1 MAGSYLLD
9 TNIVIYYFGEDAD
22 IVARLD
28 ALETVFLPLFVLGEL
43 YYGVFNSDRKTAN
56 LAKLSQFIGKFD
68 ILYPDEETS
77 RQYGQIKAEL
87 QQKGRPLP
95 DNDIWLAALT
105 RQHKH
110 TLASRDQHFSFVDG
124 ILWESW

>member
-28 ALETVFLPLFVLGEL
+28 ALEKVFFPLFVLGEL

-56 LAKLSQFIGKFD
+56 LAKLAQFIGKFD
-68 ILYPDEETS
+68 ILLS
-77 RQYGQIKAEL
+77 RRGNES
-87 QQKGRPLP
+87 R
-95 DNDIWLAALT
+95 IWPNQSGITAKRT
-105 RQHKH
+105 
-110 TLASRDQHFSFVDG
+110 ASSG
-124 ILWESW
+124 